1 MPEITLPH
9 DWNPRDYQIPVM
21 SYLDGGGKRAMSLWH
36 RRAGKDS
43 AGLNYAA
50 KEMFRRPGVYW
61 HLLPTQTQARKVVW
75 NNVDR
80 QGRKMVDQ
88 AFPEEL
94 RAKKRDD
101 EMLVEFKN
109 GSMWQLAGADNYDS
123 LVGANPVG
131 VIFSEWA
138 LTNPTAWDF
147 IRPILLENGGWAWF
161 NTTPRGRNHAYQM
174 AVMAQKNPEWFF
186 ERLTVDDTKVLT
198 EAQIQEERDSGMSE
212 EKIQQEYYCSFEA
225 AEAVQFI
232 TYEHIGQAL
241 DRTMAD
247 PLKPVIFGLDV
258 ARFGDDRSALAIRHG
273 DKLMQ
278 LTKWKGLD
286 TMQTA
291 SKVAEIAARARPDR
305 IFVDGVGVGGGVVD
319 RLRQLG
325 LRVVDVNAGGRATD
339 SSRYYNKRA
348 ECWGRMRDW
357 LKDRGSILP
366 NPELEFD
373 LLGPEY
379 SYDVNNRIQLEKKD
393 DMKKRG
399 IPSPDLGDAL
409 SLTFAER
416 VTPTMMVSATDY
428 SNHQSHADMADPLGA
443 F

>member
-1 MPEITLPH
+1 MTDITLPH
-9 DWNPRDYQIPVM
+9 DWTPRFYQIPVM
-21 SYLDGGGKRAMSLWH
+21 AYLDGGGTRAVSLWH

-61 HLLPTQTQARKVVW
+61 HLLPSQRQARKVVW

-80 QGRKMVDQ
+80 QGRRMIDQ
-88 AFPEEL
+88 AFPEAL
-94 RAKKRDD
+94 RARKLSD
-101 EMLVEFKN
+101 EMLIEFKN
-109 GSMWQLAGADNYDS
+109 GSVWQLAGADNYDA

-131 VIFSEWA
+131 VVFSEWA
-138 LTNPTAWDF
+138 LTNPQSWDF
-147 IRPILLENGGWAWF
+147 IRPILMENGGWAWF
-161 NTTPRGRNHAYQM
+161 NTTPRGRNHAFQM
-174 AVMAQKNPEWFF
+174 AVMAQKNPAWFF
-186 ERLTVDDTKVLT
+186 ERLTVEDTGVLSA
-198 EAQIQEERDSGMSE
+198 EHIQEERLSGMSE
-212 EKIQQEYYCSFEA
+212 DKIQQEYYCSFEA

-232 TYEHIGQAL
+232 TYEHVQQAL
-241 DRTMAD
+241 ERVMED
-247 PLKPVIFGLDV
+247 PQRPVIFGLDV
-258 ARFGDDRSALAIRHG
+258 ARFGDDRSALAMRHG
-273 DKLMQ
+273 DKLMNIITWQ
-278 LTKWKGLD
+278 GLD

-291 SKVAEIAARARPDR
+291 SKVAEIADRARPDR

-325 LRVVDVNAGGRATD
+325 LRAVDVNAGGRATD
-339 SSRYYNKRA
+339 QARYYNKRA

-357 LKDRGSILP
+357 LKDRGAIAA
-366 NPELEFD
+366 NAELEFD

-379 SYDVNNRIQLEKKD
+379 SYDANNRIQLEKKD

-409 SLTFAER
+409 ALTFAER
-416 VTPTMMVSATDY
+416 VSAVMGSLADQAEQ
-428 SNHQSHADMADPLGA
+428 NSHVVLTDPLGG

>member
-1 MPEITLPH
+1 MTEITLPNN
-9 DWNPRDYQIPVM
+9 WTPRSYQIPVM
-21 SYLDGGGKRAMSLWH
+21 AYLDGGGKRAMSLWH

-75 NNVDR
+75 NNVDK

-88 AFPEEL
+88 AFPEAL
-94 RAKKRDD
+94 RAKKRED

-138 LTNPTAWDF
+138 LTNPQAWDF

-161 NTTPRGRNHAYQM
+161 NTTPRGRNHAHQM
-174 AVMAQKNPEWFF
+174 AIMAQKNEDWFF
-186 ERLTVDDTKVLT
+186 ERLTVDDTGVLT
-198 EAQIQEERDSGMSE
+198 PEDIDDERASGMSE

-232 TYEHIGQAL
+232 TYEHVKAAL
-241 DRTMAD
+241 DRD
-247 PLKPVIFGLDV
+247 FDGSSKPVILGVDV
-258 ARFGDDRSALAIRHG
+258 ARFGDDRSAVAIRHG
-273 DKLMQ
+273 DA
-278 LTKWKGLD
+278 LTKLISWKGLD

-291 SKVAEIAARARPDR
+291 SKVVELAEEYNPDH

-319 RLRQLG
+319 RLKQLG
-325 LRVVDVNAGGRATD
+325 KRAVDVNAGGRATD
-339 SSRYYNKRA
+339 DDRYYNKRA
-348 ECWGRMRDW
+348 ECWGRMREW
-357 LKDRGSILP
+357 LRDRGSIES
-366 NPELEFD
+366 NAELEFD
-373 LLGPEY
+373 LQGPEY
-379 SYDVNNRIQLEKKD
+379 SYDNKNRIQLEKKD

-399 IPSPDLGDAL
+399 ISSPDLGDAL
-409 SLTFAER
+409 ALTFAEKST
-416 VTPTMMVSATDY
+416 VTLTTYKRPKIQRRTTPGGWM
-428 SNHQSHADMADPLGA
+428 
-443 F
+443 

>member
-1 MPEITLPH
+1 MTEITLPNN
-9 DWNPRDYQIPVM
+9 WTPRSYQIPVM
-21 SYLDGGGKRAMSLWH
+21 AYLDGGGKRAMSLWH

-75 NNVDR
+75 NNVDK

-88 AFPEEL
+88 AFPEAL
-94 RAKKRDD
+94 RAKKRED

-138 LTNPTAWDF
+138 LTNPQAWDF

-161 NTTPRGRNHAYQM
+161 NTTPRGRNHAHQM
-174 AVMAQKNPEWFF
+174 AIMAQKNDDWFF
-186 ERLTVDDTKVLT
+186 ERLTVDDTGVLT
-198 EAQIQEERDSGMSE
+198 PEDIDDERASGMSE

-232 TYEHIGQAL
+232 TYEHVKAAL
-241 DRTMAD
+241 DRD
-247 PLKPVIFGLDV
+247 FEGVSKPVIFGVDV
-258 ARFGDDRSALAIRHG
+258 ARFGDDRSAVAIRHG
-273 DKLMQ
+273 DSLAKLVS
-278 LTKWKGLD
+278 WKGLD

-291 SKVAEIAARARPDR
+291 SKVVELAEEYNPDH

-319 RLRQLG
+319 RLKQLG
-325 LRVVDVNAGGRATD
+325 KRAVDVNAGGRATD
-339 SSRYYNKRA
+339 DNRYYNKRA

-357 LKDRGSILP
+357 LRDRGSIES
-366 NPELEFD
+366 NAELEFD
-373 LLGPEY
+373 LQGPEY
-379 SYDVNNRIQLEKKD
+379 SYDNKNRIQLEKKE

-399 IPSPDLGDAL
+399 ISSPDLGDAL
-409 SLTFAER
+409 ALTFAEKST
-416 VTPTMMVSATDY
+416 VTLTEFKRPQIQRRTTPGGWM
-428 SNHQSHADMADPLGA
+428 
-443 F
+443 